1 MSEKMAKLITDDS
14 IVLSDRKHVMIDDG
28 IMYIFDRNN
37 VWGTGYRLVTT
48 FTFDDFDKMKKL
60 AEKESE
66 RIAKKYA

>member
-1 MSEKMAKLITDDS
+1 
-14 IVLSDRKHVMIDDG
+14 
-28 IMYIFDRNN
+28 MYIFDRNN
-37 VWGTGYRLVTT
+37 VWGTGYKLVTT